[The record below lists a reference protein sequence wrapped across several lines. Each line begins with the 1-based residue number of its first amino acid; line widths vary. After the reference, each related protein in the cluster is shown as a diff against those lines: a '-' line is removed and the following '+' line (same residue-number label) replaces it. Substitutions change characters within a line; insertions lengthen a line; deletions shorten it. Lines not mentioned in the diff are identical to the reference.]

1 MQLPPAFD
9 FIRYA
14 NSARYRGRLG
24 IFIKDICFYIFRAH
38 DED

>member
-1 MQLPPAFD
+1 LFATP
-9 FIRYA
+9 IRRVMA
-14 NSARYRGRLG
+14 GRLG